1 MMVLNLFMMKLQE
14 YCKLNNDNSV
24 LMRFQEKLSLI
35 PKWNQDMLNSE
46 CERIMNDSGC
56 DWLDELVTAV
66 FLSHT
71 KILTAVKKAN
81 KKQKKINLKIPKIVT
96 ILFTNV
102 ISNVLENLE
111 KSLFI

>member
-1 MMVLNLFMMKLQE
+1 MEENLSVLVDAKTE
-14 YCKLNNDNSV
+14 YTKQLTNILVPHIFEGINSIYSETLESCKLRNDNSV

-35 PKWNQDMLNSE
+35 PKWNQDMLNTE

-71 KILTAVKKAN
+71 KILTAIKKSG
-81 KKQKKINLKIPKIVT
+81 KKQKK
-96 ILFTNV
+96 
-102 ISNVLENLE
+102 
-111 KSLFI
+111 